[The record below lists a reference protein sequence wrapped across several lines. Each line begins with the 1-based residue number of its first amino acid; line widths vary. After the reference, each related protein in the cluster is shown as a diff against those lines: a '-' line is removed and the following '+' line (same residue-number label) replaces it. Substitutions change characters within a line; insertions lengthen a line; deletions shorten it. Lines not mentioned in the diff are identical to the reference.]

1 MTNDE
6 QSPVSD
12 QPSDADAL
20 PGWLRTRYADA
31 IKAARARVAS
41 EAKRTGMTSG
51 IVADRRIRAVL
62 DDASRDQRGAPADA
76 TVAAYRRDHTRLI
89 AEECTPLDKASTF
102 QHHNRLRSAFR
113 FCEREAIRSLR
124 LQAEQARKAKQ
135 YEAMQRLT
143 LAALERAAVFD
154 AMFLAA
160 DRPTWGAKAAALR
173 AAGDWEGAGK
183 SKRAAGRRAPTP
195 DQLLVAIGRQ
205 PGRCAR
211 VEVPALCFALFGVR
225 PAELQKGAR
234 LVVDGATLSL
244 IVHGA
249 KVDAVRGQKVRKLT
263 ITATRTASAAG
274 FGQSVLAVRLLSEA
288 VAAGQD
294 WVSLTDADLAA
305 VRRAMRQVQP
315 GLSPYAYRHAR
326 ASDAKASGDR
336 AAVAAWMGH
345 STDRAQS
352 SYGSGRSSSGAVKIE
367 AAQAS
372 APVRAVKT
380 LPMSL
385 AQRLAHA
392 EATKHAKL
400 AVRAERLPGVLPS
413 TKKRGPRL
421 R

>member
-1 MTNDE
+1 MANE
-6 QSPVSD
+6 QQPPTSH

-31 IKAARARVAS
+31 IKAARTSATS
-41 EAKRTGMTSG
+41 EAERTGMASG
-51 IVADRRIRAVL
+51 IVADRRIRAVI
-62 DDASRDQRGAPADA
+62 DDASRDERGAPADA
-76 TVAAYRRDHTRLI
+76 TVAAYRRDHARLI
-89 AEECTPLDKASTF
+89 AEQCTPLDKASTF

-154 AMFLAA
+154 AMFLSA
-160 DRPTWGAKAAALR
+160 DRPTWGTKAVALR
-173 AAGDWEGAGK
+173 APGDWEGSGK

-195 DQLLVAIGRQ
+195 DQLLVALSHQ

-225 PAELQKGAR
+225 PAELQKGVR
-234 LVVDGATLSL
+234 LVVEGAALSL

-263 ITATRTASAAG
+263 IMAKRTASAAG
-274 FGQSVLAVRLLSEA
+274 FGQSALAVLLLSEA
-288 VAAGQD
+288 VAAGQS
-294 WVSLTDADLAA
+294 WVALTDADLAA
-305 VRRAMRQVQP
+305 VRRAMREVQP

-336 AAVAAWMGH
+336 AMVAAWMGH

-352 SYGSGRSSSGAVKIE
+352 YYGSGRSSSGAVKIK

-385 AQRLAHA
+385 AQRLARA

-400 AVRAERLPGVLPS
+400 AVRAERSPVLQPA
-413 TKKRGPRL
+413 TKRRGPRL